1 MTKMDDCLFC
11 KIIAKEIPSKTV
23 YEDDNLIVFE
33 DIHPQAPVHLLVVP
47 KQHLVNL
54 FDADAEACCSLGN
67 MLLMLPKLAAERG
80 LSDFRTVINSGK
92 DAGQSVF
99 HLHAHLLGGRP
110 FRWPPG

>member
-1 MTKMDDCLFC
+1 MDDCLFC
-11 KIIAKEIPSKTV
+11 KIIAGKIPSKTV
-23 YEDDNLIVFE
+23 YEDDDLIAFE

-47 KQHLVNL
+47 RQHLVNL
-54 FDADAEACCSLGN
+54 FDADAEHRNGLIQ
-67 MLLMLPKLAAERG
+67 MLLILPKLAAERG